1 MTLLGCVDPFEFQ
14 VTETAK
20 VLVVESS
27 LTNERTAHMTRLS
40 YTFSLETSEPE
51 PASGA
56 LVTIEDGNGNRQT
69 LQENTSGV
77 YQTDSSFAGVV
88 GESYTLHIALDGQE
102 FISSTQVLPVPAMID
117 SVYGRYFE
125 LPSTEDATNE
135 LGVQLF
141 VDATATDN
149 SGNYRFEYEE
159 TYEIRVPFPSFYE
172 WSASEQS
179 FFPREESV
187 ERCFKTQYSEQLLV
201 ASASGLSGSRL
212 SEFPLRFIN
221 EEAPELRR
229 RYSILVK
236 QFSISSETF
245 GYYRDLQENNESA
258 GSFFDSQ
265 KGTIPGNLQ
274 RVGQPEIPVL
284 GYFEVAG
291 VTQSRRFFQGRDFV
305 PQGFTISSDPSC
317 GGEELEEVPS
327 SNFPEYFRNNPFRNI
342 IFFTLP
348 GLALV
353 APDRCSDCRLL
364 GELEEPTF
372 WEQ

>member
-149 SGNYRFEYEE
+149 SGNYRFE
-159 TYEIRVPFPSFYE
+159 RVRFEAGRY
-172 WSASEQS
+172 
-179 FFPREESV
+179 
-187 ERCFKTQYSEQLLV
+187 LLNP
-201 ASASGLSGSRL
+201 AC
-212 SEFPLRFIN
+212 
-221 EEAPELRR
+221 
-229 RYSILVK
+229 ILK
-236 QFSISSETF
+236 Q
-245 GYYRDLQENNESA
+245 A
-258 GSFFDSQ
+258 
-265 KGTIPGNLQ
+265 
-274 RVGQPEIPVL
+274 
-284 GYFEVAG
+284 
-291 VTQSRRFFQGRDFV
+291 
-305 PQGFTISSDPSC
+305 SDPI
-317 GGEELEEVPS
+317 EE
-327 SNFPEYFRNNPFRNI
+327 Y
-342 IFFTLP
+342 
-348 GLALV
+348 
-353 APDRCSDCRLL
+353 
-364 GELEEPTF
+364 
-372 WEQ
+372 